1 VKGPIVLCAGGTGG
15 HLFPAEAVA
24 SVLQQNG
31 ARVALV
37 TDSRALRYGGQ
48 FPADAIHS
56 VPAATPSGGSLLQKA
71 FAIAELARGTLA
83 AHRLLRRIGP
93 AVVVGFGGYPTVPP
107 LLAAGHL
114 SIATIIHEQ
123 NAVMGR
129 ANRFLAPRVSAIAT
143 GFATLASADP
153 AIAAKLTYVG
163 NPVRPAVLAA
173 AAVPFP
179 QFTDHLKVLVTGG
192 SQGARIMSD
201 VVPEAIAQLRDAQ
214 RSQLQIVQQARA
226 EDIKRVV
233 QQYRELNVRATV
245 DSFFADLPQHLA
257 AAHLLIGRAGASTIS
272 ECTVIGRPAI
282 LVPLPGSLDQDQ
294 AANAAFLAAAGAA
307 TVIAQ
312 TDFTPKRLGREL
324 AHCLDNFGDLRAAA
338 AAARKLAIADASS
351 RLAELIVTV
360 AGTSEKLPMKQRH
373 ETAA

>member
-24 SVLQQNG
+24 GVLRQKGEQ
-31 ARVALV
+31 VALI
-37 TDSRALRYGGQ
+37 TDRRALRYGAQ

-56 VPAATPSGGSLLQKA
+56 VPAATPSGGSLLHKA
-71 FAIAELARGTLA
+71 LAIAQLARGTLA
-83 AHRLLRRIGP
+83 ARGLLRRITP

-107 LLAAGHL
+107 LLAASQL

-143 GFATLASADP
+143 GFALLATADR

-179 QFTDHLKVLVTGG
+179 EFADRLHVLVTGG

-201 VVPEAIAQLRDAQ
+201 IVPEAVAWLSEMQ

-226 EDIKRVV
+226 EDIGRVV
-233 QQYRELNVRATV
+233 ARYAELNVRATV
-245 DSFFADLPQHLA
+245 ESFFADLPQHLA
-257 AAHLLIGRAGASTIS
+257 AAHLLIGRAGASTVA
-272 ECTVIGRPAI
+272 ECAVIGRPAI

-312 TDFTPKRLGREL
+312 TDFTPERLSHEL
-324 AHCLDNFGDLRAAA
+324 ARRLDNFDDLRAAA
-338 AAARKLAIADASS
+338 AAARKVAIADASS
-351 RLAELIVTV
+351 RLAELIVTIGGL
-360 AGTSEKLPMKQRH
+360 APRSEKPN

>member
-24 SVLQQNG
+24 AVLRQKGEQ
-31 ARVALV
+31 VALV
-37 TDSRALRYGGQ
+37 TDSRAMRYGGQ

-56 VPAATPSGGSLLQKA
+56 VPAATPSGGSLLQQA
-71 FAIAELARGTLA
+71 WAMAELGRGTLA
-83 AHRLLRRIGP
+83 ARGLLRRMGP

-107 LLAAGHL
+107 LLAACHL
-114 SIATIIHEQ
+114 AIATIIHEQ

-143 GFATLASADP
+143 GFAALASPDQ

-179 QFTDHLKVLVTGG
+179 DFADQLKVLVTGG

-201 VVPEAIAQLRDAQ
+201 IVPAAVARLSKAQ
-214 RSQLQIVQQARA
+214 RSRLAIVQQARA
-226 EDIKRVV
+226 EDIERVV
-233 QQYRELNVRATV
+233 QRYGELNVRATV
-245 DSFFADLPQHLA
+245 QPFFADLPQHLA
-257 AAHLLIGRAGASTIS
+257 AAHLLIGRAGASTVS
-272 ECTVIGRPAI
+272 ECAVIGRPAI

-312 TDFTPKRLGREL
+312 TDFTPERLGQEL
-324 AHCLDNFGDLRAAA
+324 ARYLDNFSALRAAA
-338 AAARKLAIADASS
+338 AAARKVAMPDASS
-351 RLAELIVTV
+351 RLAALIVTV
-360 AGTSEKLPMKQRH
+360 AGTKNRH
-373 ETAA
+373 EEIP